1 MSSYSSTGC
10 YGLSRPGS
18 NSNERLIS
26 LSYNKLSRHNKLSRK
41 KSSFRRDPV
50 LILSYFVLVGVLI
63 SGLASFG
70 L

>member
-1 MSSYSSTGC
+1 VSSYSSTSC

-18 NSNERLIS
+18 NSNKRLIP
-26 LSYNKLSRHNKLSRK
+26 LSRNRLSRNKISRK
-41 KSSFRRDPV
+41 KGSFRRDPV
-50 LILSYFVLVGVLI
+50 LVLTYFVLVGVLV